1 MIKHIVLLKFKANVT
16 PNKINSAFQQLG
28 NLKSLI
34 PSMSHFSFG
43 ENCSPEDLNKGFTHA
58 FTMEFKDIQGRDA
71 YLNHPEHIRIA
82 QDIIVPLLEN
92 GLESALTLDY
102 EALSL

>member
-16 PNKINSAFQQLG
+16 PHQINYVFHQLG
-28 NLKSLI
+28 HLKSLI
-34 PSMSHFSFG
+34 PSINHFSFG

-58 FTMEFKDIQGRDA
+58 FMMEFNDIEGRDT

-82 QDIIVPLLEN
+82 QDVIVPLLEN

-102 EALSL
+102 KAQTH